1 MFTKVIAASRS
12 WSGIFNPMEDVPAV
26 VLTSYHYLATP
37 FSPFRIIDT
46 FGASID
52 AVKACVV
59 TGALRYS

>member
-1 MFTKVIAASRS
+1 
-12 WSGIFNPMEDVPAV
+12 MEDVPAV